1 MKYSKLFINLSLA
14 ALIAITSVALSRT
27 VSAQQGQPITKKE
40 SIVWEYKLIIPNETG
55 PDLHERRRANL
66 EAQLNEAGQ
75 DGWEAVD
82 TPYLKGVRYQ
92 VVIMKRP
99 LQR

>member
-1 MKYSKLFINLSLA
+1 M
-14 ALIAITSVALSRT
+14 IAVTSVALSLR
-27 VSAQQGQPITKKE
+27 VSAQGGQQIQKHE
-40 SIVWEYKLIIPNETG
+40 AIVWEYKLIIPNETG

-66 EAQLNEAGQ
+66 EAQLNEAGR

-92 VVIMKRP
+92 VIIMKRP